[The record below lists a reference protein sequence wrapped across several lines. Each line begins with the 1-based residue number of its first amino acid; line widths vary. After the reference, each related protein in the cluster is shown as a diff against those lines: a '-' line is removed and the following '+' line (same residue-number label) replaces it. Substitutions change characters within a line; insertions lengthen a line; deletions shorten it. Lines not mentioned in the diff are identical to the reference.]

1 MFTRFRMNVQQ
12 YPRLFIV
19 WLVGCGLAVAESL
32 IPRLVGIDAR
42 HVEYATAVDFILA
55 LVFAQLVY
63 HWVVSNSGRTAILLD
78 ILSRFEG
85 REVCTVEGHYVSE
98 DEFDEE
104 YDEEPEPDDEPEPEE
119 EEPIL

>member
-19 WLVGCGLAVAESL
+19 WLVGCVFAIAESL
-32 IPRLVGIDAR
+32 IPRLVGVDAR

-55 LVFAQLVY
+55 LIFAQLVY
-63 HWVVSNSGRTAILLD
+63 HWIVSNSGRTTILLD

-85 REVCTVEGHYVSE
+85 RDVCTVADHYVSE

-104 YDEEPEPDDEPEPEE
+104 YDEEPEDDEPEE